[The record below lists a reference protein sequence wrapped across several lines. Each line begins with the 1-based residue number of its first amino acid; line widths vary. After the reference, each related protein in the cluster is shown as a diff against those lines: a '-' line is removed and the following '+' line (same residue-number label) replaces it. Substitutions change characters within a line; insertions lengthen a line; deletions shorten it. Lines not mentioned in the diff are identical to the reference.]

1 MAYNIL
7 MQDEQPVEDDSVPT
21 EQPIEGDGSDG
32 GDKDGTDA
40 PAV

>member
-7 MQDEQPVEDDSVPT
+7 MQDEQPVEDESMPT
-21 EQPIEGDGSDG
+21 EDQPMEDDG
-32 GDKDGTDA
+32 GSKGDDMDA